1 MLPEDRTR
9 IEHMIQ
15 ASEEALT
22 FAAGRQRADL
32 DRDRMLALALTR
44 AVEIVGEAAS
54 HVSLAV
60 RESSPRVPWSLIVG
74 MRNRLVHAYLEVD
87 NGILWTTVVDRLPEL
102 VVELRPLLVRGDDS
116 SPDD

>member
-60 RESSPRVPWSLIVG
+60 RESSRRYRGVSSS
-74 MRNRLVHAYLEVD
+74 RNRLVHAYLEVD

-102 VVELRPLLVRGDDS
+102 VVELRQLLVRGNDS